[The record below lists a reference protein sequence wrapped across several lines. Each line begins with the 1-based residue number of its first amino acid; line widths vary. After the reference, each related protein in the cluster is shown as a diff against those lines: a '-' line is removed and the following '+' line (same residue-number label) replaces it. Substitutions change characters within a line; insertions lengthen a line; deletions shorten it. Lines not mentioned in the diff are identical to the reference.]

1 MQREMIPMR
10 SQEKAVN
17 YMKTTIISRQ
27 TTVPEELK
35 PVIESKLS
43 KYDKF
48 FKDDAAAT
56 VKLSK
61 PHGKERVEL
70 TIMSAGT
77 IFRGEETDVTFR
89 NALDLAMDSIER
101 QIRKHK
107 TKLEKRLRSGAITD
121 MFPADESEPDSG
133 ERIIRT
139 KSFRVKPMTPEEAA
153 LQMELLGHDF
163 FVFIDSASGETEVV
177 YRRRD
182 GDFGLIVPEK

>member
-1 MQREMIPMR
+1 
-10 SQEKAVN
+10 
-17 YMKTTIISRQ
+17 MKTTIISRQ
-27 TTVPEELK
+27 TTVPEELR

-48 FKDDAAAT
+48 FGDDAQAT

-70 TIMSAGT
+70 TITSNGT
-77 IFRGEETDVTFR
+77 IYRGEETDETFR
-89 NALDLAMDSIER
+89 NALDLSMNAIER

-107 TKLEKRLRSGAITD
+107 TKLEKRLHSGALSD
-121 MFPADESEPDSG
+121 MLPIDDSEVIESD

-139 KSFRVKPMTPEEAA
+139 KTFRVKPMTPEEAA

-163 FVFIDSASGETEVV
+163 FVFIDAASGQTEVV

-182 GDFGLIVPEK
+182 GDFGLLVPEK

>member
-1 MQREMIPMR
+1 
-10 SQEKAVN
+10 
-17 YMKTTIISRQ
+17 MKTTIISRQ
-27 TTVPEELK
+27 TKVPEELK
-35 PVIESKLS
+35 PVIETKLA

-48 FKDDAAAT
+48 FGDDASAT

-70 TIMSAGT
+70 TIISSGT
-77 IFRGEETDVTFR
+77 IFRGEETDATFR

-107 TKLEKRLRSGAITD
+107 TKLEKRLRSGALTD
-121 MFPADESEPDSG
+121 LFPAEPEPASE

-139 KSFRVKPMTPEEAA
+139 KTFALKPMTPEEAA

-163 FVFIDSASGETEVV
+163 FVFSDASTGETEVI
-177 YRRRD
+177 YRRKD
-182 GDFGLIVPEK
+182 GDFGLIVPENK